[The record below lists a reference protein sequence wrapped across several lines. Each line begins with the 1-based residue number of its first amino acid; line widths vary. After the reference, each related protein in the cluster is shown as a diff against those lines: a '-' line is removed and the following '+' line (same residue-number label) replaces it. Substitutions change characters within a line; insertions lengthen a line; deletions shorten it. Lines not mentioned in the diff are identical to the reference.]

1 MINNGYLKV
10 PLKKPLV
17 QCRHEQRVSRQ
28 RGLPVPGII
37 PKAGIAKAKTAKTVK
52 STKSI
57 RASARNGAAARSADV
72 FRNANAYATDGCN
85 ALRDKDIHEGK
96 NPHGCG
102 RILPAC
108 QLSGRCLYLML
119 CATV

>member
-1 MINNGYLKV
+1 VND
-10 PLKKPLV
+10 
-17 QCRHEQRVSRQ
+17 QRR

-37 PKAGIAKAKTAKTVK
+37 PETEVAKEAKKAK
-52 STKSI
+52 
-57 RASARNGAAARSADV
+57 SAIAGACRFGVVRNGTCYAA
-72 FRNANAYATDGCN
+72 DG
-85 ALRDKDIHEGK
+85 ALAFRDKDIPEGK

-108 QLSGRCLYLML
+108 QLGSQCLYLRV

>member
-1 MINNGYLKV
+1 
-10 PLKKPLV
+10 V

>member
-1 MINNGYLKV
+1 
-10 PLKKPLV
+10 V
-17 QCRHEQRVSRQ
+17 QCRHERVSRQ

-37 PKAGIAKAKTAKTVK
+37 PKAGIAKAKTAKTAK
-52 STKSI
+52 SAI
-57 RASARNGAAARSADV
+57 AGACRSYV
-72 FRNANAYATDGCN
+72 FRKVNADAADG
-85 ALRDKDIHEGK
+85 APAFRDKDIPEGK

-108 QLSGRCLYLML
+108 QLGLWCLYLML